1 MLSSGLVL
9 VFLPISSAAV
19 SCDFEY
25 FSASFLPSKLPSA
38 EYFHH
43 RKLYSSFLQLQHGMA
58 SMALLRDPPI
68 TQNPDPIQVHGKTP
82 TDFSGAGTAP
92 SSLLKIK
99 HRLSPSPIP
108 PVCFLKCE
116 RLNSAPKGRAEVGR
130 LGAGAVSAQRGSL
143 RPQSPQTPP

>member
-1 MLSSGLVL
+1 MLSSGLVWG
-9 VFLPISSAAV
+9 FFPISSAAV
-19 SCDFEY
+19 SCAFEY
-25 FSASFLPSKLPSA
+25 FSDSFLPSKLPSA

-43 RKLYSSFLQLQHGMA
+43 RKRFSSFLQLQHGMA

-68 TQNPDPIQVHGKTP
+68 TQNPDPIQVRGKTP
-82 TDFSGAGTAP
+82 IYFSGAGTVP
-92 SSLLKIK
+92 GSLLKIK
-99 HRLSPSPIP
+99 HSLFPSPIP

-116 RLNSAPKGRAEVGR
+116 RLNSAPKARAEVER